1 MGSYLGTLTGLV
13 RARIHGRAF
22 DRATR
27 TSSTYLNTHGSSRA
41 REFVTGYLRELRGG
55 SSGDSLTSV
64 KGRGVFNHIS
74 SMDSSAHPPTET
86 EALLGSPEA
95 ATMRRSRDTNGD
107 AKRVR
112 WIVHSIAAIATVAV
126 ALAVFGSDAR
136 GWATRVMRP
145 TMGGTDPRPFIVDFG
160 DSVSP
165 SFRHQAYVYRCQDD
179 YDLHT
184 KLTEMNH
191 HGMFDYYKETQ
202 VTVGEPNFGKCYNK
216 HFSSSFGTK
225 PVFNSEMK
233 AHKGKMI
240 GMFRMPAQKIA
251 AGFVNAFESCPRMQH
266 EHGVQCNP
274 AHQSYAIGSC
284 AAAVNPTPENV
295 EKYYNCVKGCQVNML
310 NGNFCGGANPKCV
323 AAALADM
330 PNLDAA
336 CDAPHSADEKEI
348 QNAISKITDGHF
360 AVVGLAEK
368 YADSV
373 RKLRK
378 YLTGQGANAAAA
390 VGAFEKANGKA
401 NGHKNGAPKVA
412 KVGIGR
418 ELEPLVPFG
427 EGPDVMKAAEA
438 KVAEILRQKGLR
450 DIADERLHSAA
461 YDWFDK
467 HGW

>member
-1 MGSYLGTLTGLV
+1 
-13 RARIHGRAF
+13 
-22 DRATR
+22 
-27 TSSTYLNTHGSSRA
+27 
-41 REFVTGYLRELRGG
+41 
-55 SSGDSLTSV
+55 
-64 KGRGVFNHIS
+64 
-74 SMDSSAHPPTET
+74 
-86 EALLGSPEA
+86 
-95 ATMRRSRDTNGD
+95 
-107 AKRVR
+107 
-112 WIVHSIAAIATVAV
+112 
-126 ALAVFGSDAR
+126 
-136 GWATRVMRP
+136 
-145 TMGGTDPRPFIVDFG
+145 
-160 DSVSP
+160 
-165 SFRHQAYVYRCQDD
+165 
-179 YDLHT
+179 
-184 KLTEMNH
+184 
-191 HGMFDYYKETQ
+191 
-202 VTVGEPNFGKCYNK
+202 
-216 HFSSSFGTK
+216 
-225 PVFNSEMK
+225 
-233 AHKGKMI
+233 MI

-295 EKYYNCVKGCQVNML
+295 EKYFNCVKGCQVNML

-336 CDAPHSADEKEI
+336 CESPHSADEKEI

-401 NGHKNGAPKVA
+401 NGHNNKVA

-461 YDWFDK
+461 YEWFDK